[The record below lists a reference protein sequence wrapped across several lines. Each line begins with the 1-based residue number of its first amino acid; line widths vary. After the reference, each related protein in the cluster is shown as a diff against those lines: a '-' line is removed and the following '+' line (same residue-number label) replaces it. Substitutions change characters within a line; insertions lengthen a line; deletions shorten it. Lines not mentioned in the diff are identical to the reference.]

1 MMHVTKTG
9 KGINLGPAGPIR
21 RFAPAAPG
29 RCSGPAPTA
38 AHPSSLRRTAGRS
51 SALWRSNCSLCFRSG
66 CISCGPW
73 RDLLARRTPRRTV
86 VYQHSTPERLSG
98 VQAAPGK
105 GRQGKETPGV
115 EPCASTPAAGSWNRS
130 QRRRRRRHAVVRLAS
145 IILILILCVSLG
157 GPILAA
163 QPMEY
168 RLGDRTLSYGAWGA
182 DVFELQ
188 LRLRELGYSLAA
200 DGHFGSETR
209 RVVTA
214 FQLAYGLRPDGIA
227 GPATLAALQSLR
239 STFTYVVQPGD
250 SLWAIARRF
259 GVSME
264 EIVRL
269 NNLPDRPL
277 WVGDRLILP
286 ARPVYRVQPGDTLW
300 EIARRFGTTVEEL
313 AELNG
318 IADPSRIRA
327 GSELRLPAGALP
339 AGGF

>member
-1 MMHVTKTG
+1 M
-9 KGINLGPAGPIR
+9 
-21 RFAPAAPG
+21 
-29 RCSGPAPTA
+29 
-38 AHPSSLRRTAGRS
+38 
-51 SALWRSNCSLCFRSG
+51 
-66 CISCGPW
+66 
-73 RDLLARRTPRRTV
+73 
-86 VYQHSTPERLSG
+86 
-98 VQAAPGK
+98 
-105 GRQGKETPGV
+105 
-115 EPCASTPAAGSWNRS
+115 
-130 QRRRRRRHAVVRLAS
+130 VRLAS